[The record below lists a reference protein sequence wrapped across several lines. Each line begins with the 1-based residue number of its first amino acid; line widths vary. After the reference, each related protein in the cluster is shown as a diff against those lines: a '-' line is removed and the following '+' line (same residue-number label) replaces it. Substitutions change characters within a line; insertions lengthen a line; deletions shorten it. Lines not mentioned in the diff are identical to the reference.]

1 MVTKYITKVVS
12 KFITITKGL
21 DLIMKNLKEK
31 FKSSKNGITLISL
44 VITIIVLLILAGVS
58 IATLT
63 GNNGILT
70 RAQDAKNETGQ
81 AQKEEQNILNSYE
94 DKINEY
100 TGIDWD
106 TALANAQK
114 HPDQKTSTAIGVGTD
129 GRAVNMDLW
138 ECTKLE
144 DGTYAL
150 NDAVTLEG
158 TGTKTAGYIG
168 DIINGKIEGTI
179 PQYIK
184 DESDGSFVEVRSL
197 RSTFYGGS
205 DLTVSPVIPN
215 TVNILYETFQNTG
228 LKKMPEIPNGVTVMR
243 STFYG
248 CTNLSELKDIPDT
261 VTDISYCFSG
271 CTSLTNINIELGKN
285 VTEMQATFANC
296 FNLVNISKLP
306 DNVIN
311 LISTFSRCSNL
322 KVPPAIPNNVI
333 NMQSTFM
340 YCTNLLDAPNIPNK
354 VENMKWTFQ
363 YCENLGNVSIVIPAS
378 VKNMQW
384 TFQHCTKISGQ
395 ITINA
400 ELTGNIID
408 GKPDYEGCIANCA
421 TNGDGLKI
429 TGTSDILP
437 TLKEYYSYNSKLSF
451 NI

>member
-1 MVTKYITKVVS
+1 M
-12 KFITITKGL
+12 
-21 DLIMKNLKEK
+21 KEK
-31 FKSSKNGITLISL
+31 QKLKMKENGITLIAL
-44 VITIIVLLILAGVS
+44 VITIIVLLILAAVT
-58 IATLT
+58 IAALS
-63 GNNGILT
+63 GDNGIL
-70 RAQDAKNETGQ
+70 RNAAKAKEETEK
-81 AQKEEQNILNSYE
+81 AQKEEQIKLEEME
-94 DKINEY
+94 DTINEY
-100 TGIDWD
+100 AGIDWD
-106 TALANAQK
+106 KALADAEK
-114 HPDQKTSTAIGVGTD
+114 HPDQVTSTAIGVGTD
-129 GRAVNMDLW
+129 GRSVNMDLW
-138 ECTKLE
+138 EYTKLD

-150 NDAVTLEG
+150 NDAVTIEG

-168 DIINGKIEGTI
+168 DIVNGKIEGTI

-184 DESDGSFVEVRSL
+184 DESDGSFIEVTSL
-197 RSTFYGGS
+197 CSTFYGIS
-205 DLTVSPVIPN
+205 DLTESPVIPN
-215 TVNILYETFQNTG
+215 TINILHETFQNTG
-228 LKKMPEIPNGVTVMR
+228 LKEMPEIPNGATVMR

-285 VTEMQATFANC
+285 VTEMQATFEKC
-296 FNLVNISKLP
+296 SNLVNVSKLP

-311 LISTFSRCSNL
+311 LTSTFSECSNL
-322 KVPPAIPNNVI
+322 KIPPVIPNNVI
-333 NMQSTFM
+333 NMYCTFM
-340 YCTNLLDAPNIPNK
+340 HCTNLLEAPNIPNK

-384 TFQHCTKISGQ
+384 TFQYCTKISGQ

-400 ELTGNIID
+400 GLTGTIID
-408 GKPDYEGCIANCA
+408 GKPDYEGCIGDCA

-437 TLKEYYSYNSKLSF
+437 TLKERYSYNSKLSF

>member
-1 MVTKYITKVVS
+1 MRNVRES
-12 KFITITKGL
+12 
-21 DLIMKNLKEK
+21 
-31 FKSSKNGITLISL
+31 NGITLIAL
-44 VITIIVLLILAGVS
+44 VITVIVLLILAGVT

-63 GNNGILT
+63 GDNGIL
-70 RAQDAKNETGQ
+70 RNAAK
-81 AQKEEQNILNSYE
+81 AKEETEKAQEEEQIKLEEME
-94 DKINEY
+94 DTINEY
-100 TGIDWD
+100 AGIDWN
-106 TALANAQK
+106 TVLSNAEK
-114 HPDQKTSTAIGVGTD
+114 HPAQKTSTAIGVGTD

-184 DESDGSFVEVRSL
+184 DESDGSFVEVTSL
-197 RSTFYGGS
+197 RSLFYGIS
-205 DLTVSPVIPN
+205 DLTEAPVIPN
-215 TVNILYETFQNTG
+215 TINILNETFQDTG

-243 STFYG
+243 STFYR

-285 VTEMQATFANC
+285 VTEMQATFEEC
-296 FNLVNISKLP
+296 SNLVNVSKLP

-311 LISTFSRCSNL
+311 LRGTFSGCSNL
-322 KVPPAIPNNVI
+322 KIPPVIPNNVI
-333 NMQSTFM
+333 NMNSTFM
-340 YCTNLLDAPNIPNK
+340 HCTNLLEAPNIPNK

-384 TFQHCTKISGQ
+384 TFQYCTKISGQ

-400 ELTGNIID
+400 GLTGTIID
-408 GKPDYEGCIANCA
+408 GKPDYEGCIGDCA

-437 TLKEYYSYNSKLSF
+437 TLKECYSYNSKLSF

>member
-1 MVTKYITKVVS
+1 
-12 KFITITKGL
+12 
-21 DLIMKNLKEK
+21 MKNLKEELK
-31 FKSSKNGITLISL
+31 YGKKGITLISL
-44 VITIIVLLILAGVS
+44 VVTIIVLLILAGVS
-58 IATLT
+58 IATLI

-70 RAQDAKNETGQ
+70 RAQKAKNETEQ

-100 TGIDWD
+100 AGIDWD
-106 TALANAQK
+106 TALSNAQK
-114 HPDQKTSTAIGVGTD
+114 HPVQKTSTAIGVGTD

-184 DESDGSFVEVRSL
+184 DESDGSFVEVTSL
-197 RSTFYGGS
+197 RSLFYGIS
-205 DLTVSPVIPN
+205 DLTEAPVIPS
-215 TVNILYETFQNTG
+215 TVTILLETFQNTG
-228 LKKMPEIPNGVTVMR
+228 LERMPELPNGIIIMI

-248 CTNLSELKDIPDT
+248 CTDLSELKDIPDT

-285 VTEMQATFANC
+285 VTEMQATFEKC
-296 FNLVNISKLP
+296 SNLVNVSKLP

-311 LISTFSRCSNL
+311 LTNTFGKCSNL
-322 KVPPAIPNNVI
+322 KIPPVIPNNVI
-333 NMQSTFM
+333 NMRGTFM
-340 YCTNLLDAPNIPNK
+340 HCTNLLEAPNIPNK

-384 TFQHCTKISGQ
+384 TFQYCTKISGQ

-400 ELTGNIID
+400 GLTGTIID
-408 GKPDYEGCIANCA
+408 GNPDYEGCIVNCA

-437 TLKEYYSYNSKLSF
+437 TLKELYGYNSKLSF

>member
-1 MVTKYITKVVS
+1 M
-12 KFITITKGL
+12 
-21 DLIMKNLKEK
+21 
-31 FKSSKNGITLISL
+31 
-44 VITIIVLLILAGVS
+44 LLILAGVT

-63 GNNGILT
+63 GENGILT
-70 RAQDAKNETGQ
+70 RANDAKEKTEQ

-94 DKINEY
+94 DQINEY
-100 TGIDWD
+100 AGIDWD
-106 TALANAQK
+106 TVLANAQK
-114 HPDQKTSTAIGVGTD
+114 HPDQKTSTVIGVGTD

-150 NDAVTLEG
+150 NDVVTLEG

-184 DESDGSFVEVRSL
+184 DESDGSFVEVTSL
-197 RSTFYGGS
+197 RSLFYGIS
-205 DLTVSPVIPN
+205 DLTEAPVIPS
-215 TVNILYETFQNTG
+215 TVTILQETFQNTG
-228 LKKMPEIPNGVTVMR
+228 LERMPELPNGIIIMI

-248 CTNLSELKDIPDT
+248 CTDLSELKDIPDT

-285 VTEMQATFANC
+285 VTEMQATFEKC
-296 FNLVNISKLP
+296 SNLVNVSKLP

-311 LISTFSRCSNL
+311 LRGTFNGCSNL
-322 KVPPAIPNNVI
+322 KIPPVIPNNVI
-333 NMQSTFM
+333 NMYSTFI
-340 YCTNLLDAPNIPNK
+340 YCTNLLEAPNIPNK

-384 TFQHCTKISGQ
+384 TFQYCTKISGQ

-400 ELTGNIID
+400 GLTGTIID
-408 GKPDYEGCIANCA
+408 GKPDYEGCIVDCA

-437 TLKEYYSYNSKLSF
+437 TLKECYGYNSKLSF